1 MGRTY
6 TSDIVIVGGGAAGI
20 MAALSA
26 KYHAPLKS
34 VILLEG
40 SFAAGRKILVS
51 GGGRCNL
58 YNENLITN
66 PEDHYYDT
74 DKKLLR
80 SVFNQFGYNEI
91 KRFFADL
98 GILTYVESKQNTGKV
113 FPITD
118 QAHNVLELLLEL
130 LKVLDIKLHLNSKV
144 VAIKKED
151 KFKIQV
157 NKEGNSDMYIADRLI
172 LAAGGKTYPALGADG
187 SGFDL
192 AKALGHKIIEP
203 VVAAVP
209 LTSKAQIAQH
219 LQGVK
224 VQAGL
229 SLFNNTKLIKQTFG
243 DLLFTKYGVSGSA
256 VLNISREASV
266 LINRERLSEL
276 ELSMDFVMLTQDQL
290 NRKLLELCRKNKGI
304 NLPQSLFGLIHYK
317 IANYIC
323 RQLKLDSRSYLELTE
338 QERSALLESLTNYK
352 IKINGTRG
360 WNEAEFT
367 SGGVDTNEIDH
378 KSLESNLCSGVYLC
392 GEVLN
397 VDGEIGGYNLSWAW
411 ASGSVAGKNAALLS

>member
-6 TSDIVIVGGGAAGI
+6 NTDIVIIGAGAAGI
-20 MAALSA
+20 MAAISA
-26 KYHAPLKS
+26 RYYAPLKNI
-34 VILLEG
+34 VLLEG

-58 YNENLITN
+58 YNENLSLN

-80 SVFNQFGYNEI
+80 SIFNQFGYKEI
-91 KRFFADL
+91 KQFFADL
-98 GILTYVESKQNTGKV
+98 GIMTYVESKMNTGKV

-118 QAHNVLELLLEL
+118 QAHNVLDLMLEL
-130 LKVLDIKLHLNSKV
+130 LNVLDIKLHLNSKV
-144 VAIKKED
+144 VSINKDD

-157 NKEGNSDMYIADRLI
+157 NKDGQNDIYVTNKLI

-187 SGFDL
+187 SGFEL
-192 AKALGHKIIEP
+192 ARSLGHRTIEP

-209 LTSKAQIAQH
+209 LISKAQISQH

-224 VQAGL
+224 VQAQI
-229 SLFNNTKLIKQTFG
+229 NLIYGKELKSSVG

-266 LINRERLSEL
+266 LINRESIQELDLSI
-276 ELSMDFVMLTQDQL
+276 DFVMQPKEQL
-290 NRKLLELCRKNKGI
+290 NRSLNEFSRKNKGV
-304 NLPQSLFGLIHYK
+304 NLPQSLYGLIHYK
-317 IANYIC
+317 LANFIC
-323 RQLKLDSRSYLELTE
+323 KQLKLDAQSYLDLSEYDRTL
-338 QERSALLESLTNYK
+338 LLENLTNYI

-367 SGGVDTNEIDH
+367 SGGVDTDEVDH
-378 KSLESNLCSGVYLC
+378 KSLESKISKGVFLC

-411 ASGSVAGKNAALLS
+411 ASGAIAGKNAALLS